1 MKEWTFTSKQGT
13 DIVVNDARI
22 NDARDMHKSF
32 CDVVEE
38 GLYLPTFTPNSTV
51 PDWIDWI
58 QRCIGTRELLLVA
71 KIRNKYAGHLTL
83 QPEEWVASR
92 HVARLGVIVQKEMR
106 SIGVGGALM
115 DAAEEA
121 ARELRYEKITLS
133 TFDNNEIALA
143 LYTKF
148 GYRTVGTRLKHF
160 KMSNASSDGYIGEIL
175 MEKLLSE

>member
-1 MKEWTFTSKQGT
+1 MKEWTFTSKQGN
-13 DIVVNDARI
+13 DIVVSYAQI

-38 GLYLPTFTPNSTV
+38 GLYLPTFSPNSTV
-51 PDWIDWI
+51 PDWIDWV

-71 KIRNKYAGHLTL
+71 KIKNKYAGHLTL

-92 HVARLGVIVQKEMR
+92 HVARLGVIVQKDMR
-106 SIGVGGALM
+106 SIGVGNALM
-115 DAAEEA
+115 HAVEEA
-121 ARELRYEKITLS
+121 ARGLRYEKITLS

-143 LYTKF
+143 LYQKL
-148 GYRTVGTRLKHF
+148 GYKTVGTRVKHF
-160 KMSNASSDGYIGEIL
+160 KMSSESSDGYIGEIL

>member
-13 DIVVNDARI
+13 DIVVSHARI

-32 CDVVEE
+32 CEVVEE
-38 GLYLPTFTPNSTV
+38 GLYLPTFSPNSTV

-58 QRCIGTRELLLVA
+58 QRCIGTREVLLVA

-92 HVARLGVIVQKEMR
+92 HVARLGVIVQKELR
-106 SIGVGGALM
+106 GIGVGYALM
-115 DAAEEA
+115 VASEDTAH
-121 ARELRYEKITLS
+121 ELRYEKITLS
-133 TFDNNEIALA
+133 TFDNNEVAIALYKK
-143 LYTKF
+143 LE
-148 GYRTVGTRLKHF
+148 YRTVGTRVKHF
-160 KMSNASSDGYIGEIL
+160 KMSSAYIDYIGEIL

>member
-1 MKEWTFTSKQGT
+1 MKEWTFTSKQGN
-13 DIVVNDARI
+13 DIVVSYAQI

-38 GLYLPTFTPNSTV
+38 GIYLPTFTPNSTV
-51 PDWIDWI
+51 PDWIDWV

-71 KIRNKYAGHLTL
+71 KIRNKYAGHLTI

-92 HVARLGVIVQKEMR
+92 HVARLGVIVQKDMR
-106 SIGVGGALM
+106 SIGVGRALM
-115 DAAEEA
+115 NAAEEA

-133 TFDNNEIALA
+133 TFDNNEIALV
-143 LYTKF
+143 LYKKL
-148 GYRTVGTRLKHF
+148 GYKTVGTRVKHF
-160 KMSNASSDGYIGEIL
+160 KMSAASSDGYIGEIL

>member
-1 MKEWTFTSKQGT
+1 MKEWTYTSKQGT
-13 DIVVNDARI
+13 DIVVSHARI

-32 CDVVEE
+32 CEVVEE
-38 GLYLPTFTPNSTV
+38 GLYLPTFSPNSTV

-71 KIRNKYAGHLTL
+71 KISNKYAGHLTL

-92 HVARLGVIVQKEMR
+92 HVSRLGVIVQKDMR
-106 SIGVGGALM
+106 NIGIGKSLM
-115 DAAEEA
+115 IAAEEA
-121 ARELRYEKITLS
+121 ALELRYEKITLS

-143 LYTKF
+143 LYKKL
-148 GYRTVGTRLKHF
+148 GYKTVGTRVKHF
-160 KMSNASSDGYIGEIL
+160 KMSVASSDGYIGEIL